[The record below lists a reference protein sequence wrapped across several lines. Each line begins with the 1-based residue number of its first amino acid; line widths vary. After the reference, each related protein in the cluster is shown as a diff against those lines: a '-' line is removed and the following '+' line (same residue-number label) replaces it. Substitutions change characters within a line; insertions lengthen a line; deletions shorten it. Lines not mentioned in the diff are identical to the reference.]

1 MRRLADALGGVTR
14 HPVPALAVLCA
25 IQALAL
31 LGFALTAPAHNGW
44 LFYQGGDQI
53 WYTTGSSLLAHLQ
66 LPPTFVGYGWS
77 MLIAPIIGLVGP
89 DFVSGLPAI
98 IILNAAILAPI
109 GTLCVY
115 GIGSRIGGRL
125 AGLWCSLLWVAG
137 PYVSLLVFTSRYHDK
152 WVDQSLP
159 QSLGLTAMSDFPSMI
174 ALLAATYF
182 VLRSLD
188 ALTPRERLLAG
199 VAAGVLAGLAIGTK
213 PSNSLYLAGP
223 ALAYIVARRPREAAA
238 FGVALLPA
246 VVTLALWKQRGLGN
260 LPLFALDESREA
272 AGAAGTVTA
281 VQFNKY
287 VNIDWGIWKQNMS
300 GLREFT
306 VGARVIQW
314 APIAGAIGL
323 WRLARPAAALCVGW
337 LTAYLIVKGTSP
349 LATVESGSFW
359 RFVMPAFPAYL
370 LLVAAIPLL
379 VPTLLRRLRA
389 VLEPLP
395 VRAINGRVLVAAAAF
410 LTVVPFL
417 WIAVASPISSPTRAV
432 LDNGILTPVDGSKVD
447 VAITAAG
454 PARRI
459 SWNAR
464 DWPATVFYRVYRTAG
479 TGSDVACLP
488 PSGATQCSLSMEL
501 LGTTRKT
508 SWIDGSPPP
517 GVKYRVGVAANWI
530 NDQTG
535 GDVAVLSPAVKD
547 AP

>member
-1 MRRLADALGGVTR
+1 MRRLADALGGVAR

-31 LGFALTAPAHNGW
+31 LRFALTAPAHNGW

-152 WVDQSLP
+152 WVDQALP

-182 VLRSLD
+182 VLRSLG

-199 VAAGVLAGLAIGTK
+199 VAAGVLAGLAIGIK

-272 AGAAGTVTA
+272 VGAAGTVTA

-287 VNIDWGIWKQNMS
+287 VNIDWGVWKQNMS

-323 WRLARPAAALCVGW
+323 WRLSRPAAALCAGW
-337 LTAYLIVKGTSP
+337 LAAYLIVKGTSP
-349 LATVESGSFW
+349 LATIESGSFW

-410 LTVVPFL
+410 LTVIPFL
-417 WIAVASPISSPTRAV
+417 WIAVASPISLPTRAV

-464 DWPATVFYRVYRTAG
+464 DWPATVFYRVYRTARA
-479 TGSDVACLP
+479 GSDVVCLP

-501 LGTTRKT
+501 LGTTRRT
-508 SWIDGSPPP
+508 TWIDGSPPP
-517 GVKYRVGVAANWI
+517 GVTYRVGVAANWI
-530 NDQTG
+530 DDPAG
-535 GDVAVLSPAVKD
+535 GDVVVLSPGVKD